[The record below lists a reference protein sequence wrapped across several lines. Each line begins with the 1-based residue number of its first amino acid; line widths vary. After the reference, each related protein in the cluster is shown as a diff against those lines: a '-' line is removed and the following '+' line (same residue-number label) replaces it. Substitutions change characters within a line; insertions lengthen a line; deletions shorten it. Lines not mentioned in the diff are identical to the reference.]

1 MSASRQRLL
10 SRRSRTKI
18 RSPPGLGAPPTI
30 GKTCLWI
37 ISKDVCL
44 PNAFSRKPLRGPLVT
59 GTNRPG
65 GPNALPLYD
74 VKHPQSL
81 TRAIEPHKNHHEFI
95 ISTGHSSKRTQGP
108 QGLDPKGRHAP
119 KTPQNPKEWWSQT
132 GSNRRPEACKAT
144 ALPTELWP
152 LLAKPRVWSW
162 PQAPAGTS
170 VPLGSPRR
178 SAGARSGWRT

>member
-10 SRRSRTKI
+10 SRRSRTQI

-81 TRAIEPHKNHHEFI
+81 PQGHKAAQEPSRIHNLNRTKPRPNRGDTRKDIPKPQKVVEPDGIEP
-95 ISTGHSSKRTQGP
+95 TT
-108 QGLDPKGRHAP
+108 
-119 KTPQNPKEWWSQT
+119 
-132 GSNRRPEACKAT
+132 
-144 ALPTELWP
+144 
-152 LLAKPRVWSW
+152 
-162 PQAPAGTS
+162 
-170 VPLGSPRR
+170 
-178 SAGARSGWRT
+178 